1 MRRRRAETPDRLLPC
16 GAMALKV
23 SRRTDIAP
31 FFVMEVMR
39 AADEREAAGGDV
51 LHLEVGQPAT
61 PAPKPAR
68 DAAIAAIET
77 EVLGYT
83 SAVGIEPLRQRLVRH
98 YRDWYGIDVPVDR
111 FVITMG
117 ASGAFSLAFLACFEA
132 GDRVVVPSP
141 GYPCYRNT
149 LAALDVEVVDLPVG
163 PDTRFQPS
171 PELLAEVGPID
182 GLVVASPS
190 NPTGTMLLPDELAAL
205 VGWCRDN
212 ELRLVSDEIYH
223 GISYGTA
230 APTAAAHWN
239 DAVVVNSFSKYFS
252 MTGWRLGWL
261 LLPDELVSPVERLAQ
276 NATIAAPT
284 VSQWA
289 ALGAFDATD
298 ELEQNVARYAENRRI
313 LLEGLPEAGL
323 DRLAPADGAFYIY
336 ADVSELTDDSQELCR
351 EWLLD
356 LGIAATPGIDFDPRR
371 GHQFVRFSFAGEPS
385 EMTATVARLRGW
397 AAG

>member
-1 MRRRRAETPDRLLPC
+1 
-16 GAMALKV
+16 
-23 SRRTDIAP
+23 
-31 FFVMEVMR
+31 
-39 AADEREAAGGDV
+39 
-51 LHLEVGQPAT
+51 
-61 PAPKPAR
+61 
-68 DAAIAAIET
+68 
-77 EVLGYT
+77 
-83 SAVGIEPLRQRLVRH
+83 
-98 YRDWYGIDVPVDR
+98 
-111 FVITMG
+111 
-117 ASGAFSLAFLACFEA
+117 
-132 GDRVVVPSP
+132 
-141 GYPCYRNT
+141 
-149 LAALDVEVVDLPVG
+149 
-163 PDTRFQPS
+163 
-171 PELLAEVGPID
+171 
-182 GLVVASPS
+182 VVASPS

-212 ELRLVSDEIYH
+212 EVRLVSDEIYH